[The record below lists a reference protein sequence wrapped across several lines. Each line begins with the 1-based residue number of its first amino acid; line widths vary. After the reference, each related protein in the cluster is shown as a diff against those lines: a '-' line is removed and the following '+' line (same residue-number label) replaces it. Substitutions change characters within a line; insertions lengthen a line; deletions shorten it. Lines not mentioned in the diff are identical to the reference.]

1 MKQKQIIVARV
12 EQKDKSAYRLHR
24 EQGGSPYD
32 FIKTT
37 LVIMAGISALVM
49 LSSKFD
55 KLMHDPLWGMLGTG
69 VIILV
74 AIKLFQG
81 FEKNYG

>member
-1 MKQKQIIVARV
+1 MKQIVIIPDRK
-12 EQKDKSAYRLHR
+12 EKSAYRQAR
-24 EQGGSPYD
+24 EQGQSP
-32 FIKTT
+32 FEFVKMT
-37 LVIMAGISALVM
+37 LVIMAALCALVA

-69 VIILV
+69 IIIIV

-81 FEKNYG
+81 FDKNYG